1 LKQKL
6 DRHGR
11 TLKRHDEILEERERQ
26 TRQCAL
32 VLYGLKELDVQPPKT
47 VKFEDNSSVDLLAD
61 TLPKWEEPDEAV
73 HWTSYK
79 RMGRFSPSARKPR
92 PVLIEFFLLEEKH
105 KLLKMSKQLR
115 QNGLRLDDWL
125 TELQQKGKCTLDAE
139 FQTLKG
145 KGYKPFFRGINVPP
159 QRQGICVSRRTK
171 QTLFHL
177 LHRTP
182 IVVLIA
188 IDNLHW
194 SLII

>member
-1 LKQKL
+1 MKQKL

-47 VKFEDNSSVDLLAD
+47 VKFDDDPLADLLVD
-61 TLPKWEEPDEAV
+61 TLPECEEPKEKP
-73 HWTSYK
+73 HWISHK
-79 RMGRFSPSARKPR
+79 RMGRFSPNARKPR
-92 PVLIEFFLLEEKH
+92 PVLIGFSSVEQKH
-105 KLLKMSKQLR
+105 KFLKLSKQLR

-145 KGYKPFFRGINVPP
+145 KGYKPFFRSVNVPT

-182 IVVLIA
+182 IVILIA